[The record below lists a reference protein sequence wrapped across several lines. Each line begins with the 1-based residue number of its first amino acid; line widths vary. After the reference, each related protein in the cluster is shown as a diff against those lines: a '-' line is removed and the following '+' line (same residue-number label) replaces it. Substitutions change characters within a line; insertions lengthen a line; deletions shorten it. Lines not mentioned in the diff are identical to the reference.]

1 MWSQCDLNFGLLI
14 SKSNPFIPVPNC
26 IKVVNFGEIV
36 RCRVHKLL
44 VHAHAHTQSRTLD
57 SPKTECLLRLIAS
70 GDVNIIQHVQS
81 PNNSE
86 DDEYAVVSIHRLSHG
101 IGVQCTCKH
110 SILLFPKISHA
121 VTRHIMI
128 IIKFFNEVVK
138 CNWPIHK

>member
-1 MWSQCDLNFGLLI
+1 MWSHCDLNFGLLI
-14 SKSNPFIPVPNC
+14 LKSNPFIPVPNC

-86 DDEYAVVSIHRLSHG
+86 DDEYAVVLIHGLVPMCHMALASS
-101 IGVQCTCKH
+101 VPANTAYYC
-110 SILLFPKISHA
+110 FPKYH
-121 VTRHIMI
+121 TL
-128 IIKFFNEVVK
+128 
-138 CNWPIHK
+138 